1 VLFSACYS
9 PGKIRLPFEPRCS
22 NRTFD
27 QDQKGASYSPLSAA
41 FEMMS
46 VWSSVTGYLSRTAN
60 ARELKAKIR
69 SSGMSQN
76 MQFDCRAF
84 MLSRI
89 TRKSMSSRAP
99 LIGVTF
105 EAQSLKIGYVIIA
118 AALSRQDV
126 INFDS
131 PLIR

>member
-1 VLFSACYS
+1 
-9 PGKIRLPFEPRCS
+9 
-22 NRTFD
+22 
-27 QDQKGASYSPLSAA
+27 
-41 FEMMS
+41 
-46 VWSSVTGYLSRTAN
+46 
-60 ARELKAKIR
+60 
-69 SSGMSQN
+69 

-99 LIGVTF
+99 LIGAF

>member
-1 VLFSACYS
+1 LNHGVPIEPL
-9 PGKIRLPFEPRCS
+9 IRIK
-22 NRTFD
+22 
-27 QDQKGASYSPLSAA
+27 KGASYSPLSAA
-41 FEMMS
+41 FE
-46 VWSSVTGYLSRTAN
+46 R
-60 ARELKAKIR
+60 
-69 SSGMSQN
+69 
-76 MQFDCRAF
+76 

-105 EAQSLKIGYVIIA
+105 EAQSLKIGYVILA